1 MSIKLSTGLVNK
13 LAGAGKQHLVQA
25 ATISFTASTK
35 QILDSGTG
43 LVDVQVGDVLEVKG
57 SASNDGVFTVTA
69 LSDPLGGHVEVSETV
84 VDEAAGATI
93 AIACYGT
100 GNSFK
105 ELFRNGV
112 LEVYSGVQPSSADN
126 AENGTKLVRITQNSL
141 AFVAGEAAN
150 GLTFTD
156 AADGILSK
164 PSGEIWSGL
173 GLDDNSATWFR
184 FYSND
189 YVPGASTSAVRFDGL
204 CGVGSGDLR
213 LSSTSIL
220 TGGTITLD
228 SVTFTFPKA

>member
-13 LAGAGKQHLVQA
+13 LAGAGKQHLMQA
-25 ATISFTASTK
+25 ATISFAASTK
-35 QILDSGTG
+35 KILDSASGFT
-43 LVDVQVGDVLEVKG
+43 DVQVGDVLEVKG
-57 SASNDGVFTVTA
+57 STSNDGTFTVTA
-69 LSDPLGGHVEVSETV
+69 LSDPLGGYVEVAETV
-84 VDEAAGATI
+84 VDESAGATC

-112 LEVYSGVQPSSADN
+112 LEVYSGIQPSSADN

-141 AFVAGEAAN
+141 TFTPGSATN

-156 AADGILSK
+156 ADDGVLSK
-164 PSGEIWSGL
+164 PAGEVWSGL
-173 GLDDNSATWFR
+173 GLADDSATWFR
-184 FYSND
+184 FYAND
-189 YVPGASTSAVRFDGL
+189 YGSGASASAVRFDGL
-204 CGVGSGDLR
+204 CGVGSGELR
-213 LSSTSIL
+213 LSSTSVL